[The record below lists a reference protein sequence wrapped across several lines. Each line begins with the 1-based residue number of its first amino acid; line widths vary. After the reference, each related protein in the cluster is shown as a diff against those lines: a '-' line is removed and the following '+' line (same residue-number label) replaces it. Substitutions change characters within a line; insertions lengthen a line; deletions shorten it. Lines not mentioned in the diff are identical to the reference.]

1 MTSEDWDFTKEKLD
15 LNLLHDIKK
24 RDKKEE
30 RNRLMSNLKINN
42 SEKQPKLMFVSP
54 KSLRDST
61 TSDQMANLK
70 TH

>member
-1 MTSEDWDFTKEKLD
+1 MTSEDWDFTKDKLD

-30 RNRLMSNLKINN
+30 RNRLMSNLN
-42 SEKQPKLMFVSP
+42 SEKPKLMFISP

-61 TSDQMANLK
+61 TSD
-70 TH
+70 